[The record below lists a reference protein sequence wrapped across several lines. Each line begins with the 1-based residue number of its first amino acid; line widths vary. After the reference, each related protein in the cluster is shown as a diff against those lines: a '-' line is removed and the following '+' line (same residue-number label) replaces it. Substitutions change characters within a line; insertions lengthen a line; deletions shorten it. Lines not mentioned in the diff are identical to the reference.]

1 MNDFAVPHLDPSTQL
16 EHWME
21 EVEDE
26 HLEFKAANQHFP
38 TDELCKYACAFANGG
53 GGRLILGVTDKRP
66 RRVVGSQAFQN
77 PEKARN
83 IVHDK
88 VHIRTSVEL
97 IQHKDGRVVVF
108 EFACHP
114 KGQPADFQGI
124 EYMRK
129 GESLTELSAL
139 RRKEIYAET
148 AGDFSTTIC
157 QPATLSEL
165 SELSEIAI
173 DAFRQRWL
181 AKLDGSKNDAN
192 KDRARRIR
200 DQSNADLLENIG
212 ATIDGRITYAAL
224 ILFGSERALT
234 RYLPQAEVIFEYHS
248 SEASGPPQDRLNFR
262 EGAFLFLDRLW
273 DKINQRNDRQHYQ
286 DGLFVVDL
294 PTFAEQPVRELL
306 LNAITHRDYQVPGSV
321 YVRQYPRKIVCESPG
336 GFMPGINEQN
346 IIERTMPRNR
356 CIAEIFEKCGLVE
369 RSGQGIDLMFYTAAK
384 QAKLPPSF
392 AGTDPYQVVVTISG
406 EVQDPGFIRF
416 LEKIGQDKSESFS
429 DNDFRTLDLIRREE
443 PLPDQLKPNAHRLKQ
458 LKIVE
463 TTGRGRGTRY
473 ILSQSLYRAVGK
485 AGHYTRAKGL
495 DREHN
500 LQLLLQHIRESGTQG
515 APKQDLDQVV
525 PTLTPGQIEY
535 RLNLMRKEGLIALH
549 GKGRGSR
556 WYTPNHLPNTSP
568 QSPL

>member
-1 MNDFAVPHLDPSTQL
+1 MNDFAIPDLDPSSQL
-16 EHWME
+16 ERWME
-21 EVEDE
+21 DVEDE
-26 HLEFKAANQHFP
+26 HLEFKAARHQFS
-38 TDELCKYACAFANGG
+38 TDELCKYASAFANEG

-88 VHIRTSVEL
+88 VHVRTSVEL
-97 IQHKDGRVVVF
+97 IPHKDGRVIVF

-114 KGQPADFQGI
+114 KGQPAAFQGI
-124 EYMRK
+124 EYMRD
-129 GESLTELSAL
+129 GESLTELSVL

-148 AGDFSTTIC
+148 AGDFSATIC

-165 SELSEIAI
+165 SENAI

-181 AKLDGSKNDAN
+181 AKLDDGKSDES

-200 DQSNADLLENIG
+200 DQSNADLLENIA

-224 ILFGSERALT
+224 ILFGSERALI
-234 RYLPQAEVIFEYHS
+234 RHLAQAEVIFEYHS

-294 PTFAEQPVRELL
+294 PTFAERPVRELL
-306 LNAITHRDYQVPGSV
+306 LNAITHRDYQMPGSV
-321 YVRQYPRKIVCESPG
+321 FVRQYPRKIVCESPG

-356 CIAEIFEKCGLVE
+356 RIAEIFEKCGLVE
-369 RSGQGIDLMFYTAAK
+369 RSGQGVDLMYSTAAK
-384 QAKLPPSF
+384 EAKLPPSF

-416 LEKIGQDKSESFS
+416 LEKIGQDKAESFS
-429 DNDFRTLDLIRREE
+429 DNDFRTLDLIRRDE
-443 PLPDQLKPNAHRLKQ
+443 PLPDQLKPNAQRLKQ
-458 LKIVE
+458 LQVVE

-473 ILSQSLYRAVGK
+473 ILSKSLYRAVGK
-485 AGHYTRAKGL
+485 AGHYTRTKGL

-500 LQLLLQHIRESGTQG
+500 LQLLLQHIRETGQEG

-525 PTLTPGQIEY
+525 PSLTSKQIEY
-535 RLNLMRKEGLIALH
+535 RLKLLRDDGLITLH

-556 WYTPNHLPNTSP
+556 WYTPDHRPNK
-568 QSPL
+568 